1 MRSEETGFDFFGTP
15 VPPPEDGY
23 VRINMVRGYHYFKVI
38 DENTTRYM
46 NISNSDP

>member
-1 MRSEETGFDFFGTP
+1 MKTLETGEAYFDKVIP
-15 VPPPEDGY
+15 ECEDGH
-23 VRINMVRGYHYFKVI
+23 VRIIMKRGYHYFQKI